1 MNSNFIIPGANRV
14 SVHSC
19 IYDRMRIESYRI
31 RIFISSW
38 SLPQER
44 MEYTR
49 FHHRRYWVKFLS
61 RLIKWLEKY
70 QRG

>member
-1 MNSNFIIPGANRV
+1 MIESLNLTNILIITGTNRV

-19 IYDRMRIESYRI
+19 IYDRMRIESYCT

-38 SLPQER
+38 RLPQER

-49 FHHRRYWVKFLS
+49 FHHRCYWVKFYS
-61 RLIKWLEKY
+61 KLIEP
-70 QRG
+70 